1 MEQRTAEAMSKL
13 YRSTHWAIDVLFNVG
28 TVLDCPRRKAE
39 LPESRY
45 GNLKLMKMITVG
57 NKDAGTTGAQEGTR
71 LLSVILRSTP
81 Q

>member
-1 MEQRTAEAMSKL
+1 MYCS
-13 YRSTHWAIDVLFNVG
+13 NVG

-39 LPESRY
+39 LPDSRN
-45 GNLKLMKMITVG
+45 GKLKLIKMIGVG
-57 NKDAGTTGAQEGTR
+57 NKDVGTTGAQEGTR